1 MIPLLLPFTDNKVG
15 GKILKL
21 NFKDT
26 ILIFI
31 ILSLFLGDLLLFSGI
46 LNTFFEDKET
56 IWAGLIAFMG
66 AILGGTITYYGVKL
80 QIQHR
85 EKEVFMS
92 NVTETLTKI
101 NELLSLLTPSFNRMF
116 WIEENYM
123 DEEKKPSHIKSS
135 VNEFNEV
142 LSMQKDIV
150 YKYLDYE
157 LVELIEFHQ
166 KFFHFY
172 KEKYSYLEAYEEM
185 EKCRDIYNV
194 LVNGEERIKQKYRK
208 YKRTE

>member
-1 MIPLLLPFTDNKVG
+1 M
-15 GKILKL
+15 KL
-21 NFKDT
+21 NYKDT

-31 ILSLFLGDLLLFSGI
+31 ILSLFLGDLLLYSGI

-66 AILGGTITYYGVKL
+66 AILGGAITYYGVKL

-85 EKEVFMS
+85 EKEIFMS

-101 NELLSLLTPSFNRMF
+101 NELLRFLKPSFNRF
-116 WIEENYM
+116 LWIETSLM
-123 DEEKKPSHIKSS
+123 DEDSKAVNIKLT
-135 VNEFNEV
+135 VNDFDRV
-142 LSMQKDIV
+142 LTQQKEIV

-157 LVELIEFHQ
+157 LVELIELHQ
-166 KFFHFY
+166 KFYHMY
-172 KEKYSYLEAYEEM
+172 KEKYSYQEAYEDM
-185 EKCRDIYNV
+185 EKCRDIFNI
-194 LVNGEERIKQKYRK
+194 LVKGQERIKQKYRK